1 MVSATSLLAAA
12 AEEPTFDSGDTAWIL
27 ASAALVLLMTPGLA
41 FFYGG
46 MVRAKSALNM
56 IMRSFLT
63 IGIVSAVT
71 GLGEETELSLN
82 TTANKVAEATQMA
95 IN

>member
-1 MVSATSLLAAA
+1 MLNLKKLLVDNRGIAAV
-12 AEEPTFDSGDTAWIL
+12 EMG
-27 ASAALVLLMTPGLA
+27 LVLGL
-41 FFYGG
+41 
-46 MVRAKSALNM
+46 
-56 IMRSFLT
+56 IT

-82 TTANKVAEATQMA
+82 TTANKVAAATQLA